1 MKQFQAIRSKIR
13 RIKDVQEVA
22 QTEQDLLSLVMVDYS
37 RRVLHDAVEQVCS
50 GMEGAQRWGMEKGYV
65 RSGLIRVPIER
76 PRLRRGAQE
85 LPLPEYKKLQSQ
97 KTYDEATRRLLLGG
111 LATRQFAEVGEV
123 LGSRA
128 GLSKSTVS
136 RISKSFAQDYE
147 NLMKQDCSD
156 IRGVLIDGIGFGDEI
171 LLIAALGVSQ
181 FGSKRLLGLWAG
193 STENAEIVTALL
205 KDLQSRG
212 LNPSL
217 FTIDG
222 SKALRSGVEKI
233 FPQVPIQ
240 RCQQH
245 KRENV
250 LKHLSEGKK
259 LWAGIQMAEIFSA
272 PTYEE
277 GYALG
282 KRFSHEL
289 AALNRSAQASWE
301 EGFPETILVLQ
312 LSDLELRRFFASTNA
327 IESLFSGIRTVSGR
341 VKRWRTANQA
351 LYWTAGAYTRISK
364 NLKKIHGYKN
374 LNQLE
379 ALKKN
384 PTLTRYQEAA

>member
-1 MKQFQAIRSKIR
+1 MQQFRKIRSKVR
-13 RIKDVQEVA
+13 RIKDVEGA
-22 QTEQDLLSLVMVDYS
+22 AETERDLLSTVMVDYS

-50 GMEGAQRWGMEKGYV
+50 TMEGAQRWGMERGYV
-65 RSGLIRVPIER
+65 RSGIIRVPIER
-76 PRLRRGAQE
+76 PRVRRGQQE
-85 LPLPEYKKLQSQ
+85 ILLPAYEKLQSR

-136 RISKSFAQDYE
+136 RISRSFAQDYE
-147 NLMKQDCSD
+147 ALMKQDCSD
-156 IRGVLIDGIGFGDEI
+156 IRGVLIDGIGFGGEI
-171 LLIAALGVSQ
+171 LLIAALGVSR
-181 FGSKRLLGLWAG
+181 FSRKRLLGLWAG
-193 STENAEIVTALL
+193 STENAEVVMALL

-212 LNPSL
+212 LDPKL

-222 SKALRSGVEKI
+222 SKALRSGIERL
-233 FPQVPIQ
+233 FPEVPIH

-250 LKHLSEGKK
+250 LKHLPEGKK
-259 LWAGIQMAEIFSA
+259 PWARMKMKEIFTA

-282 KRFSHEL
+282 KRFSNEL
-289 AALNRSAQASWE
+289 AAFNRSAQASWE
-301 EGFPETILVLQ
+301 EGFPETLVVLQ
-312 LSDLELRRFFASTNA
+312 ISDPDLRRFFATTNG

-351 LYWTAGAYTRISK
+351 LYWTSGAYTRISK
-364 NLKKIHGYKN
+364 NLKKIRGGKN
-374 LNQLE
+374 IQQLDNLE
-379 ALKKN
+379 KN
-384 PTLTRYQEAA
+384 PTLTRYQAAA

>member
-1 MKQFQAIRSKIR
+1 MKQFKKIRSKVR
-13 RIKDVQEVA
+13 QIKDVQETA
-22 QTEQDLLSLVMVDYS
+22 KTEEDLLSMVMVDYS
-37 RRVLHDAVEQVCS
+37 RRVLHTAVEQICS
-50 GMEGAQRWGMEKGYV
+50 TMEGSQRWGTEQGYV

-76 PRLRRGAQE
+76 PRVRRE
-85 LPLPEYKKLQSQ
+85 DREIELPEYKRLQSR
-97 KTYDEATRRLLLGG
+97 KPYDEATRRLLLGG

-128 GLSKSTVS
+128 GLSKSAVS

-147 NLMKQDCSD
+147 ALMKQDCSD
-156 IRGVLIDGIGFGDEI
+156 IRGILIDGIGFGDEI
-171 LLIAALGVSQ
+171 LLIAVLGVSR
-181 FGSKRLLGLWAG
+181 FSSKRLLGLWAG
-193 STENAEIVTALL
+193 STENAEVVAALL
-205 KDLQSRG
+205 KDLQGRG
-212 LNPSL
+212 LNPNLS
-217 FTIDG
+217 TIDG
-222 SKALRSGVEKI
+222 SKALRSGIEKI

-250 LKHLSEGKK
+250 LKHLSEPKK
-259 LWAGIQMAEIFSA
+259 LWARMKMAEIFSA

-277 GYALG
+277 GSVLG
-282 KRFSHEL
+282 KKFSNEL
-289 AALNRSAQASWE
+289 ALFNRSAQASWD
-301 EGFPETILVLQ
+301 EGFPETIVVLQ
-312 LSDLELRRFFASTNA
+312 LSDLDLRRFFATTNA
-327 IESLFSGIRTVSGR
+327 LESLFSGIRTVAGR

-364 NLKKIHGYKN
+364 NLRKVRGYKN

-379 ALKKN
+379 ELKKS